1 MFAHLVADG
10 VAWPDGSIEPV
21 DAVLLATGYRPDLA
35 YLAGTAALDVTG
47 APLHRAGVSR
57 TSPGLAY
64 VGLEFQRS
72 FRSNTVRGVGADAQR
87 VVERLTA
94 RRAESGHPR
103 VARPS
108 CCPGLAR

>member
-1 MFAHLVADG
+1 MSARLVVDG
-10 VAWPDGSIEPV
+10 VAWPGGIAPV

-35 YLAGTAALDVTG
+35 YLVGTVALDATG

-57 TSPGLAY
+57 TVPGLGY

-72 FRSNTVRGVGADAQR
+72 FRSNTVRGVGAHAQR

-94 RRAESGHPR
+94 RRAKSTHPL